1 MAKHSPPKQA
11 STPKQTKKSQLI
23 ALLSQGVP
31 VSLDGLG
38 SVLGWQRHTTSA
50 AMTRLKQAGH
60 KIISEK
66 TDGAVGRTYR
76 IEAVQDQPQPSPGGK
91 SSTSLGVCDAEA
103 EQQ

>member
-1 MAKHSPPKQA
+1 MAQNTA
-11 STPKQTKKSQLI
+11 SKQTKKAQLI
-23 ALLSQGVP
+23 VLLSGAKS
-31 VSLDGLG
+31 VSLDTL
-38 SVLGWQRHTTSA
+38 SSALGWQRHTTSA

>member
-1 MAKHSPPKQA
+1 MAQNTA
-11 STPKQTKKSQLI
+11 SKQTKKAQLI
-23 ALLSQGVP
+23 ALLSGAKS
-31 VSLDGLG
+31 VSLDAL
-38 SVLGWQRHTTSA
+38 SSALGWQRHTTSA
-50 AMTRLKQAGH
+50 AMTRLQQAGH

-76 IEAVQDQPQPSPGGK
+76 IEAVQDQPQTSPGGK

>member
-1 MAKHSPPKQA
+1 MAQNTA
-11 STPKQTKKSQLI
+11 SKQTKKAQLI
-23 ALLSQGVP
+23 ALLSGAKS
-31 VSLDGLG
+31 VSLDAL
-38 SVLGWQRHTTSA
+38 SSALGWQRHTTSA
-50 AMTRLKQAGH
+50 AMTRLKQTGH

>member
-1 MAKHSPPKQA
+1 MAQNTA
-11 STPKQTKKSQLI
+11 SKQTKKAQLI
-23 ALLSQGVP
+23 ALLSGAKS
-31 VSLDGLG
+31 VSLDTL
-38 SVLGWQRHTTSA
+38 SSALGWQRHTTSA

>member
-1 MAKHSPPKQA
+1 MAQNTA
-11 STPKQTKKSQLI
+11 SKQTKKAQLV
-23 ALLSQGVP
+23 ALLSGAES
-31 VSLDGLG
+31 VSLDTL
-38 SVLGWQRHTTSA
+38 SSALGWQRHTTSA
-50 AMTRLKQAGH
+50 AVTRLQQAGH

>member
-1 MAKHSPPKQA
+1 MAQNTA
-11 STPKQTKKSQLI
+11 SKQTKKAQLL
-23 ALLSQGVP
+23 ALRSGAKS
-31 VSLDGLG
+31 VSLDAL
-38 SVLGWQRHTTSA
+38 SSALGWQRHTTSA
-50 AMTRLKQAGH
+50 AVTRLQQAGH

>member
-1 MAKHSPPKQA
+1 MAQNTA
-11 STPKQTKKSQLI
+11 SKQTKKAQLV
-23 ALLSQGVP
+23 ALLSGAES
-31 VSLDGLG
+31 VSLDTL
-38 SVLGWQRHTTSA
+38 SSALGWQRHTTSA
-50 AMTRLKQAGH
+50 AMTRLQQAGH

-91 SSTSLGVCDAEA
+91 SSTFLGVCDAEA

>member
-1 MAKHSPPKQA
+1 MAQNTA
-11 STPKQTKKSQLI
+11 SKQTKKAQLV
-23 ALLSQGVP
+23 ALLSGAES
-31 VSLDGLG
+31 VSLDTL
-38 SVLGWQRHTTSA
+38 SSALGWQRHTMSA
-50 AMTRLKQAGH
+50 AMTRLQQAGH

>member
-1 MAKHSPPKQA
+1 MAQNTA
-11 STPKQTKKSQLI
+11 SKQTKKAQLI
-23 ALLSQGVP
+23 ALLSGAKS
-31 VSLDGLG
+31 VSLDDL
-38 SVLGWQRHTTSA
+38 SSALGWQRHTTSA

-66 TDGAVGRTYR
+66 TDSAVGRTYR

>member
-1 MAKHSPPKQA
+1 MAQNTA
-11 STPKQTKKSQLI
+11 SKQTKKAQLI
-23 ALLSQGVP
+23 ALLSGAKS
-31 VSLDGLG
+31 VSLDAL
-38 SVLGWQRHTTSA
+38 SSALGWQRHTTSA
-50 AMTRLKQAGH
+50 AMTRLQQAGH

-76 IEAVQDQPQPSPGGK
+76 IEAVQDQPQTSPSGK